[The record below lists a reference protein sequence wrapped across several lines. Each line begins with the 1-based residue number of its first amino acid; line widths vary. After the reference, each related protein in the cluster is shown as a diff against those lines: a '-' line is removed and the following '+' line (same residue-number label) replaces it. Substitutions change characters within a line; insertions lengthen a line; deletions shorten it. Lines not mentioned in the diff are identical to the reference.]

1 MERPSSEPC
10 RVAIAGDQPVVRGAV
25 RLGCEDVVGLDV
37 VDETAFPAD
46 LVAYC
51 QRAAPDVLVV
61 DVDGAED
68 ALGAVRALRDADP
81 SVRVLVLSERG
92 DGPAV
97 LEAMRLGIAGYL
109 TKADGLHTVGA
120 AILAVFGGER
130 YVDPS
135 LERAAVDA
143 LGDFASRA
151 RTRSQVEASLTKR
164 ERQILLM
171 ISDGL
176 TMHQVGTRLGIS
188 PRTVETH
195 VAKLYRKLGV
205 RTRVHAVARASELGL
220 LDGR

>member
-1 MERPSSEPC
+1 MERLSRGPC

-25 RLGCEDVVGLDV
+25 RLGCEGEPALNV
-37 VDETAFPAD
+37 VDESSFPAD

-51 QRAAPDVLVV
+51 GRTSPDVLVLDIDGV
-61 DVDGAED
+61 DD
-68 ALGAVRALRDADP
+68 ALAAVRTLRDSEPA
-81 SVRVLVLSERG
+81 VRVLILSQRG

-97 LEAMRLGIAGYL
+97 LEAMRLGVSGYL
-109 TKADGLHTVGA
+109 TKADGLHTVGT
-120 AILAVFGGER
+120 AIVSVFDGDR

-143 LGDFASRA
+143 LGDFAVRA
-151 RTRSQVEASLTKR
+151 RTRSQIEASLTKR
-164 ERQILLM
+164 ERQILVM
-171 ISDGL
+171 ISEGL

-220 LDGR
+220 LDEG

>member
-1 MERPSSEPC
+1 MDPPHSGPY

-25 RLGCEDVVGLDV
+25 RLGCESEAGLVVIDESPLPSDVVEHCRRLG
-37 VDETAFPAD
+37 
-46 LVAYC
+46 
-51 QRAAPDVLVV
+51 PDVLVL

-68 ALGAVRALRDADP
+68 APGALRALRDHDP
-81 SVRVLVLSERG
+81 SIGVVVLSERT
-92 DGPAV
+92 DGSSV
-97 LEAMRLGIAGYL
+97 LEVMRSGVAGYL
-109 TKADGLHTVGA
+109 SKADGLHRVGP
-120 AILAVFGGER
+120 AILRVCHGER

-143 LGDFASRA
+143 LGAFASRA
-151 RTRSQVEASLTKR
+151 RKRSVVEASLTPR
-164 ERQILLM
+164 ELEILAM
-171 ISDGL
+171 ISEGL

-220 LDGR
+220 LDRR